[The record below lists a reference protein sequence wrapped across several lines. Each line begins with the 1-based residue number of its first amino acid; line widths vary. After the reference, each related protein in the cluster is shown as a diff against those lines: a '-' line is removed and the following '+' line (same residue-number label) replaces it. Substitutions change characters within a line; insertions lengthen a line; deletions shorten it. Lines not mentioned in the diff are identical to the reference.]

1 MISVSV
7 GEAKNTLP
15 KLLHFVEK
23 GDEVEVTRH
32 GKAVAY
38 ISGQSSSGER
48 GAAFLQEILA
58 WRETHGAL
66 FDAGEIEAIFNPA
79 PQEAE
84 GFLVRHRED
93 FR

>member
-15 KLLHFVEK
+15 KLLHFVEE

-38 ISGQSSSGER
+38 ISGQSSSGEK

-58 WRETHGAL
+58 WRETHGDL
-66 FDAGEIEAIFNPA
+66 FAADEIEAIFNPA

-84 GFLVRHRED
+84 GFLVRHGEG

>member
-15 KLLHFVEK
+15 KLLHFVEE

-38 ISGQSSSGER
+38 ISGQSSSGEK

-66 FDAGEIEAIFNPA
+66 FDADEIEAIFNPA
-79 PQEAE
+79 PQEAA

>member
-15 KLLHFVEK
+15 KLLHFVEE

-38 ISGQSSSGER
+38 ISGQSSSGEK

-66 FDAGEIEAIFNPA
+66 FDADEIEAIFNPA